1 MTKNIKKMDILKVSS
16 KIGICGLPIRCDT
29 YSKCSFGCK
38 YCFSQ
43 KRVLENPVEFKV
55 GNINKLKKTLER
67 IFDKGEI
74 KENNFLDKLISE
86 RITWHCGGLC
96 DPFMP
101 CEEKYHI
108 THDMIDLCN
117 KYGISILFSTKSDN
131 LYGADIRPDLHTF
144 QLSVSNVQNN
154 KEWEP
159 NVPSIENRYK
169 LFRELKDKGFKVGI
183 RIQPFIPGVTTTEII
198 DLFKDADCFTLE
210 TLKIVPQNLELKA
223 NILKHIDMPKEN
235 YRLQG
240 LDNMLPELKLE
251 FYKPFIE
258 KLESYNIPFNIA
270 DNDLR
275 WIGKSKCCCG
285 DALVKKSTTFN
296 TTAMIMKYGRD
307 YNLQNVYD
315 ELDCFCECKCADVF
329 TSNRQ
334 KGVITLRDF
343 MNRNYDSKLNPTGKS
358 FQHFTNDAF
367 YSGYVNSVSQQI
379 PQ

>member
-1 MTKNIKKMDILKVSS
+1 
-16 KIGICGLPIRCDT
+16 
-29 YSKCSFGCK
+29 
-38 YCFSQ
+38 
-43 KRVLENPVEFKV
+43 
-55 GNINKLKKTLER
+55 
-67 IFDKGEI
+67 
-74 KENNFLDKLISE
+74 
-86 RITWHCGGLC
+86 
-96 DPFMP
+96 
-101 CEEKYHI
+101 
-108 THDMIDLCN
+108 
-117 KYGISILFSTKSDN
+117 
-131 LYGADIRPDLHTF
+131 
-144 QLSVSNVQNN
+144 
-154 KEWEP
+154 
-159 NVPSIENRYK
+159 
-169 LFRELKDKGFKVGI
+169 
-183 RIQPFIPGVTTTEII
+183 
-198 DLFKDADCFTLE
+198 
-210 TLKIVPQNLELKA
+210 
-223 NILKHIDMPKEN
+223 MPKEN

-315 ELDCFCECKCADVF
+315 ELDCFGECQCRGVF